1 MSRVVLYFV
10 MLSVFVLIVI
20 MMSVFMLNAVAPQEL
35 LIGLFTLKIREK
47 FSKQFYFSNLKD
59 AVVS

>member
-1 MSRVVLYFV
+1 MS
-10 MLSVFVLIVI
+10 VI
-20 MMSVFMLNAVAPQEL
+20 MLNVVAPQEL

-59 AVVS
+59 AVVSWAVGHQILLVL